1 METNIK
7 DTAVR
12 SLYAHPQPA
21 GLCAV
26 REYLLTRAE
35 DTRVLLL
42 RWIKEGDFTIDTMT
56 FEVTMLDAI
65 GVELGRKTVTWLDGD
80 IPAAEVG
87 HIFTPERGIPVDGS
101 CMDIRIRLLEV
112 TSGAYVY
119 RVENNTVTVDY
130 IPEEPWKYDAHGG
143 EKQGLNEEHP
153 LRVRSKRAGKVRHL
167 WPIALLAVLFLAYT
181 VVRPYLGI

>member
-1 METNIK
+1 METHIK

-26 REYLLTRAE
+26 REYLLTQTD
-35 DTRVLLL
+35 DTRILLL
-42 RWIKEGDFTIDTMT
+42 RWVKEGDFAVDTMT

-65 GVELGRKTVTWLDGD
+65 GGELGRKTVTWREGD
-80 IPAAEVG
+80 IPAAEAG
-87 HIFTPERGIPVDGS
+87 QIFTPERGIPVDGS
-101 CMDIRIRLLEV
+101 CMDVRVRLLEV

-130 IPEEPWKYDAHGG
+130 IPEEPWRYDAHGG
-143 EKQGLNEEHP
+143 EKQDLTEEHP

-181 VVRPYLGI
+181 VIRPYLGG